1 MQKSSGASAIR
12 ESLQDA
18 HDRLIKVQRH
28 SLALDE
34 SLSAVAAAVELNLQA
49 GSQQQLS
56 HSPVSKPVKGFSKSK
71 RAALVL
77 DAMKPILAA
86 VMDQVCC

>member
-1 MQKSSGASAIR
+1 MQKSSGATAIR

-18 HDRLIKVQRH
+18 HDRLVEVQRH

-56 HSPVSKPVKGFSKSK
+56 QSPVSKPVKGFSKSK

-86 VMDQVCC
+86 AMDQVCC